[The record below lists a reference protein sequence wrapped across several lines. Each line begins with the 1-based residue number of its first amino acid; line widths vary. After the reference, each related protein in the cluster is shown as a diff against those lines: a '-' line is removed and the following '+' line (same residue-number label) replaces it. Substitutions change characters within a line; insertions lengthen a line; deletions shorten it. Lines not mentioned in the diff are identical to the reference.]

1 MKKNILLLG
10 PDWRNHAIEKILKKK
25 NNLLKTNKKI
35 NTKLIINNKIDILIT
50 SGYPF
55 LIKEEIIKKVNIAI
69 NLHIS
74 FLPYGKGVMPN
85 LWSFIENFPAGIT
98 IHQWDKNFDTGK
110 ILIQKKIYF
119 KDKSNQ
125 TLKTTHDYLLAKLE
139 DLFLKNY
146 RKIFNNKIKS
156 FEQNKYIIINR
167 YHTRKESDKIMK
179 KLPKKWNTP
188 IKEILKLNESKTF

>member
-74 FLPYGKGVMPN
+74 FLPYGRGIMPN
-85 LWSFIENFPAGIT
+85 LWSFVENFPAGIT
-98 IHQWDKNFDTGK
+98 IHQLDKNFDTGK

-188 IKEILKLNESKTF
+188 VKEILKYNESKAF

>member
-10 PDWRNHAIEKILKKK
+10 PDWRNHAIEKVLKKK

-35 NTKLIINNKIDILIT
+35 NTKLIINNKVDILIT

-74 FLPYGKGVMPN
+74 FLPYGRGIMPN
-85 LWSFIENFPAGIT
+85 LWSFVENFPAGIT
-98 IHQWDKNFDTGK
+98 IHQLDKNFDTGK

-125 TLKTTHDYLLAKLE
+125 TLKTNHDYLLAKLE

-167 YHTRKESDKIMK
+167 YHTKKESDKIMK

-188 IKEILKLNESKTF
+188 VKEILKYNESKAF

>member
-74 FLPYGKGVMPN
+74 FLPYGRGIMPN
-85 LWSFIENFPAGIT
+85 LWSFVENFPAGIT
-98 IHQWDKNFDTGK
+98 IHKLDKNFDTGK

-188 IKEILKLNESKTF
+188 VKEILKYNESKAF

>member
-10 PDWRNHAIEKILKKK
+10 PDWRNHAIEKVLKKK

-35 NTKLIINNKIDILIT
+35 NTKLIINNEVDILIT

-74 FLPYGKGVMPN
+74 FLPYGKGIMPN
-85 LWSFIENFPAGIT
+85 LWSFVENFPAGIT
-98 IHQWDKNFDTGK
+98 IHKLDKNFDTGK

-188 IKEILKLNESKTF
+188 IKEILK

>member
-74 FLPYGKGVMPN
+74 FLPYGKGIMPN
-85 LWSFIENFPAGIT
+85 LWSFVENFPAGIT
-98 IHQWDKNFDTGK
+98 IHQLDKNFDTGK

-125 TLKTTHDYLLAKLE
+125 TLKTTHAYLLAKLE
-139 DLFLKNY
+139 GLFLKNY

-188 IKEILKLNESKTF
+188 IKEILK

>member
-10 PDWRNHAIEKILKKK
+10 PDWRNHAIEKVLKKN

-74 FLPYGKGVMPN
+74 FLPYGKGIMPN

-98 IHQWDKNFDTGK
+98 IHQLDKNFDTGK

-139 DLFLKNY
+139 GLFLKNY

-167 YHTRKESDKIMK
+167 YHTRKESNKIMK

-188 IKEILKLNESKTF
+188 IKEILK

>member
-10 PDWRNHAIEKILKKK
+10 PDWRNHAIEKVLKKK

-35 NTKLIINNKIDILIT
+35 NTKLIINNEVDILIT

-74 FLPYGKGVMPN
+74 FLPYGKGIMPN
-85 LWSFIENFPAGIT
+85 LWSFVENFPAGIT
-98 IHQWDKNFDTGK
+98 IHQLDKNFDTGK

>member
-1 MKKNILLLG
+1 LKKNILILG
-10 PDWRNHAIEKILKKK
+10 PDWRKHTIEKIFKKK

-74 FLPYGKGVMPN
+74 FLPYGKGIMPN
-85 LWSFIENFPAGIT
+85 LWSFVENFPAGIT
-98 IHQWDKNFDTGK
+98 IHQLDKNFDTGK

-125 TLKTTHDYLLAKLE
+125 TLKTTHAYLLAKLE
-139 DLFLKNY
+139 GLFLKNY

-188 IKEILKLNESKTF
+188 IKEILK

>member
-10 PDWRNHAIEKILKKK
+10 PDWRNHAIEKVLKKK

-35 NTKLIINNKIDILIT
+35 NTKLIINNEVDILIT

-74 FLPYGKGVMPN
+74 FLPYGRGIMPN
-85 LWSFIENFPAGIT
+85 LWSFVENFPAGIT
-98 IHQWDKNFDTGK
+98 IHQLDKNFDTGK

-188 IKEILKLNESKTF
+188 VKEILKYNESKAF

>member
-10 PDWRNHAIEKILKKK
+10 PDWRNHAIEKVLKKN

-35 NTKLIINNKIDILIT
+35 NTKLIINNKVDILIT

-74 FLPYGKGVMPN
+74 FLPYGKGIMPN

-98 IHQWDKNFDTGK
+98 IHQLDKNFDTGK

-167 YHTRKESDKIMK
+167 YHTRKESNKIMK

-188 IKEILKLNESKTF
+188 IKEILK

>member
-10 PDWRNHAIEKILKKK
+10 PDWRNHAIEKVLKKK

-35 NTKLIINNKIDILIT
+35 NTKLIINNEVDILIT

-74 FLPYGKGVMPN
+74 FLPYGRGIMPN
-85 LWSFIENFPAGIT
+85 LWSFVENFPAGIT
-98 IHQWDKNFDTGK
+98 IHQLDKNFDTGK
-110 ILIQKKIYF
+110 ILIQKRIYF
-119 KDKSNQ
+119 RDKSNQ
-125 TLKTTHDYLLAKLE
+125 TLKTTHDYLLTKLE

-188 IKEILKLNESKTF
+188 VKEILKYNESKAF

>member
-1 MKKNILLLG
+1 LKKNILLLG

-74 FLPYGKGVMPN
+74 FLPYGKGIMPN
-85 LWSFIENFPAGIT
+85 LWSFVENFPAGIT
-98 IHQWDKNFDTGK
+98 IHQLDKNFDTGK

-125 TLKTTHDYLLAKLE
+125 TLKTTHAYLLAKLE
-139 DLFLKNY
+139 GLFLKNY

-188 IKEILKLNESKTF
+188 IKEILK

>member
-10 PDWRNHAIEKILKKK
+10 PDWRNHAIEKVLKKK

-35 NTKLIINNKIDILIT
+35 NTKLIINNKVDILIT

-74 FLPYGKGVMPN
+74 FLPYGRGIMPN
-85 LWSFIENFPAGIT
+85 LWSFVENFPSGIT
-98 IHQWDKNFDTGK
+98 IHQLDKNFDTGK

-188 IKEILKLNESKTF
+188 VKEILKYNESKAF

>member
-10 PDWRNHAIEKILKKK
+10 PDWRNHAIEKVLKKK

-35 NTKLIINNKIDILIT
+35 NTKLIINNEVDILIT

-74 FLPYGKGVMPN
+74 FLPYGKGIMPN
-85 LWSFIENFPAGIT
+85 LWSFVENFPAGIT
-98 IHQWDKNFDTGK
+98 IHQLDKNFDTGK

-156 FEQNKYIIINR
+156 LKQNKYITINR
-167 YHTRKESDKIMK
+167 YHTRKESDKME
-179 KLPKKWNTP
+179 
-188 IKEILKLNESKTF
+188 KEAHDILLQIDNVKSK

>member
-10 PDWRNHAIEKILKKK
+10 PDWRNHAIEKVLKKK

-35 NTKLIINNKIDILIT
+35 NTKLIINNEVDILIT

-74 FLPYGKGVMPN
+74 FLPYGKGIMPN
-85 LWSFIENFPAGIT
+85 LWSFVENFPAGIT
-98 IHQWDKNFDTGK
+98 IHKLDKNFDTGK

-167 YHTRKESDKIMK
+167 YHTRKESDKMMK
-179 KLPKKWNTP
+179 KFPKKWNTP
-188 IKEILKLNESKTF
+188 IKEILK

>member
-10 PDWRNHAIEKILKKK
+10 PDWRNHAIEKVLKKK

-74 FLPYGKGVMPN
+74 FLPYGRGIMPN
-85 LWSFIENFPAGIT
+85 LWSFVENFPSGIT
-98 IHQWDKNFDTGK
+98 IHQLDKNFDTGK

-188 IKEILKLNESKTF
+188 VKEILKYNESKAF

>member
-10 PDWRNHAIEKILKKK
+10 PDWRNHAIEKVLKKK

-74 FLPYGKGVMPN
+74 FLPYGKGIMPN
-85 LWSFIENFPAGIT
+85 LWSFVENFPAGIT
-98 IHQWDKNFDTGK
+98 IHQLDKNFDTGK

-188 IKEILKLNESKTF
+188 IKEILK

>member
-10 PDWRNHAIEKILKKK
+10 PDWRNHAIEKVLKKN

-74 FLPYGKGVMPN
+74 FLPYGKGIMPN

-98 IHQWDKNFDTGK
+98 IHQLDKNFDTGK

-167 YHTRKESDKIMK
+167 YHTRKESNKIMK

-188 IKEILKLNESKTF
+188 IKEILK

>member
-10 PDWRNHAIEKILKKK
+10 PDWRNHTIEKILKKK

-74 FLPYGKGVMPN
+74 FLPYGKGIMPN
-85 LWSFIENFPAGIT
+85 LWSFVESFPAGIT
-98 IHQWDKNFDTGK
+98 IHQLDKNFDTGK
-110 ILIQKKIYF
+110 ILIQKRIYF
-119 KDKSNQ
+119 RDKSNQ
-125 TLKTTHDYLLAKLE
+125 TLKTTHDYLLTKLE

-156 FEQNKYIIINR
+156 FEQNKYITINR
-167 YHTRKESDKIMK
+167 YHTRKESDKMMK
-179 KLPKKWNTP
+179 KFPKKWNTP
-188 IKEILKLNESKTF
+188 IKEILK

>member
-1 MKKNILLLG
+1 LKKNILLLG
-10 PDWRNHAIEKILKKK
+10 PDWRNHVIEKVLKKK

-74 FLPYGKGVMPN
+74 FLPYGKGIMPN
-85 LWSFIENFPAGIT
+85 LWSFVENFPAGIT
-98 IHQWDKNFDTGK
+98 IHKLDKNFDTGK

>member
-10 PDWRNHAIEKILKKK
+10 PDWRNHAIEKVLKKK

-35 NTKLIINNKIDILIT
+35 NTKLIINKKIDILIT

-74 FLPYGKGVMPN
+74 LLPYGKGIMPN
-85 LWSFIENFPAGIT
+85 LWSFVENFPAGIT
-98 IHQWDKNFDTGK
+98 IHQLDKNFDTGK

-188 IKEILKLNESKTF
+188 VKEILKYNESKAF